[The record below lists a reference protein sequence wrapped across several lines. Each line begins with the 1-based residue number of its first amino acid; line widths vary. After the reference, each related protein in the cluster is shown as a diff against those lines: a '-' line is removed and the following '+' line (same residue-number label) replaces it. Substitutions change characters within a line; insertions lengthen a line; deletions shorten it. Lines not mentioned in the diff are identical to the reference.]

1 MEIDPDCEAMGKFQP
16 ISVSKSTALVTLASE
31 TGLLTSLTTDAA
43 SEGYFTVSTDLNLTW
58 FNPTANEGPI
68 DVWIADNDWT
78 LVEIEEYI
86 ELATG
91 FDRGDMRAQE
101 IQRRGRSIRKIGSLT
116 VVENNL
122 NDGEL
127 TRTKFRHYIAEG
139 STLQLCYYN
148 AGPSPLTTGSEITV
162 SGKMYGSW
170 AN

>member
-1 MEIDPDCEAMGKFQP
+1 MGKFQP
-16 ISVSKSTALVTLASE
+16 ISVSKSTLLATLASE

-43 SEGYFTVSTDLNLTW
+43 SEGYFTVSTDLNVSW
-58 FNPTANEGPI
+58 DNPTAGEGAI
-68 DVWIADNDWT
+68 DVWILDNDWT
-78 LVEIEEYI
+78 LVEAEEYV

-101 IQRRGRSIRKIGSLT
+101 IQRRGRSIRKVGSLT
-116 VVENNL
+116 PAEPNL
-122 NDGEL
+122 NDGNM

-139 STLQLCYYN
+139 STLALLYYN
-148 AGPSPLTTGSEITV
+148 AGAAALTTGSEISI

>member
-1 MEIDPDCEAMGKFQP
+1 MGKFQP
-16 ISVSKSTALVTLASE
+16 ISISKSTPLATLASE

-43 SEGYFTVSTDLNLTW
+43 SEGYFTVSTDLNVSWDKATQG
-58 FNPTANEGPI
+58 EGAI
-68 DVWIADNDWT
+68 DVWILDNDWT
-78 LVEIEEYI
+78 LVEAEEYV

-101 IQRRGRSIRKIGSLT
+101 IQRRGRSIRKVGSLT
-116 VVENNL
+116 FEDNNL
-122 NDGEL
+122 NDGNM

-139 STLQLCYYN
+139 STLALLYYN
-148 AGPSPLTTGSEITV
+148 AGAAALTTGSEISI